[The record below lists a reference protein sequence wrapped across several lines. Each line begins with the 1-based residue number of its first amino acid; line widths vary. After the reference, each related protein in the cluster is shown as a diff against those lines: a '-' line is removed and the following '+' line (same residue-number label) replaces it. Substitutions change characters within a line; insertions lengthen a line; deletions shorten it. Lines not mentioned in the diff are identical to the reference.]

1 MDERMQFVARR
12 LGDGGALQGVWD
24 LSKDGLQ
31 DLRSLSAMRHSG
43 ADRPQPASLPLRQS
57 TSVSGRELHHERK
70 ARASQ
75 LGCPQDPR
83 TFAALSVHGLLNSW
97 LLLIRLFQH
106 GPACS
111 AAAEGASLQPVVT

>member
-1 MDERMQFVARR
+1 MPWKECSVMDERMQFVARR

-57 TSVSGRELHHERK
+57 TSVSGRELHHELKHEHPSWGARK
-70 ARASQ
+70 IRERLLRQ
-75 LGCPQDPR
+75 VFTGC
-83 TFAALSVHGLLNSW
+83 
-97 LLLIRLFQH
+97 
-106 GPACS
+106 
-111 AAAEGASLQPVVT
+111 